1 MIMTPSTTAT
11 SGSRMRAGL
20 RSPRR
25 RRALSAASLAA
36 AAAMALSGCGLSPSA
51 SYVPQFEEGSITPVE
66 GAEDVPVTVVS
77 KNFTEQL
84 ILGKI
89 LVLAAEAAG
98 YQVTD
103 QTNVPG
109 SQPVRRMMV
118 EGEGDLTVEYTG
130 TAWITYMGHEEGI
143 PDPQEQWQAVADE
156 DRSNELIWGPPAE
169 FNNTY
174 ALAVRSEFAQEH
186 GLTTISDLRS
196 LPVEDRTLCVEAEFN
211 SRPDGLNPLLE
222 HYDLARDSDQMP
234 EGNIGLY
241 DTGAIY
247 TATDH
252 GDCNVGEVFATDGRI
267 LSLDLTV
274 LEDDRKYFPAYN
286 GSAVYNEQ
294 TLAES
299 PELAE
304 VMDSIMAELDNETL
318 QELNAQVDVEGREP
332 VDVAFDWM
340 VSEGFISEPAG

>member
-1 MIMTPSTTAT
+1 MRTTSRSKNAGRT
-11 SGSRMRAGL
+11 GASGR
-20 RSPRR
+20 RSPLRR
-25 RRALSAASLAA
+25 RVLPAASMLGAA
-36 AAAMALSGCGLSPSA
+36 ALALTGCGLSPSA
-51 SYVPQFEEGSITPVE
+51 SYVPQFEQGSIEPVE
-66 GAEDVPVTVVS
+66 GAEDIPVTVVS

-109 SQPVRRMMV
+109 SQPVRRMME
-118 EGEGDLTVEYTG
+118 EGEGDLTIEYTG

-156 DRSNELIWGPPAE
+156 DKANELIWGPPAE

-174 ALAVRSEFAQEH
+174 ALAVRSEYAQEH
-186 GLTTISDLRS
+186 GLKTISDLRS

-222 HYDLARDSDQMP
+222 HYGLDRGGEQMP

-247 TATDH
+247 TATDN

-286 GSAVYNEQ
+286 GSAVYNEP
-294 TLAES
+294 TLEQA

-304 VMDSIMAELDNETL
+304 VMDRIMPELDNETL

-332 VDVAFDWM
+332 IDVAYDWM

>member
-1 MIMTPSTTAT
+1 MRTTSRSKNPGRTGA
-11 SGSRMRAGL
+11 SGR
-20 RSPRR
+20 RSPLRR
-25 RRALSAASLAA
+25 RVLPAASMLGAA
-36 AAAMALSGCGLSPSA
+36 ALALTGCGLSPSA
-51 SYVPQFEEGSITPVE
+51 SYVPQFEQGSIEPVE
-66 GAEDVPVTVVS
+66 GAEDIPVTVVS

-109 SQPVRRMMV
+109 SQPVRRMME
-118 EGEGDLTVEYTG
+118 EGEGDLTIEYTG

-156 DRSNELIWGPPAE
+156 DKANELIWGPPAE

-174 ALAVRSEFAQEH
+174 ALAVRSEYAQEH
-186 GLTTISDLRS
+186 GLKTISDLRS

-222 HYDLARDSDQMP
+222 HYGLDRGGEQMP
-234 EGNIGLY
+234 EDNIGLY

-247 TATDH
+247 TATDN

-286 GSAVYNEQ
+286 GSAVYNEP
-294 TLAES
+294 TLEQA

-304 VMDSIMAELDNETL
+304 VMDRIMPELDNETL

-332 VDVAFDWM
+332 IDVAYDWM

>member
-1 MIMTPSTTAT
+1 MRTTSRSKNPGRTGPSGG
-11 SGSRMRAGL
+11 GSPL
-20 RSPRR
+20 RR
-25 RRALSAASLAA
+25 RVLPAASMLGAA
-36 AAAMALSGCGLSPSA
+36 ALALSGCGLSPSA
-51 SYVPQFEEGSITPVE
+51 SYVPQFEQGSIEPVE
-66 GAEDVPVTVVS
+66 GAEKIPVTVVS

-109 SQPVRRMMV
+109 SQPVRRMME
-118 EGEGDLTVEYTG
+118 EGEGDLTIEYTG
-130 TAWITYMGHEEGI
+130 TAWITYLGHEEGI

-156 DRSNELIWGPPAE
+156 DKANGLIWGPPAE

-174 ALAVRSEFAQEH
+174 ALAVRSEYAQEH
-186 GLTTISDLRS
+186 GLKTISDLRS

-222 HYDLARDSDQMP
+222 HYGLDRGGEQMP
-234 EGNIGLY
+234 EDNIGLY

-247 TATDH
+247 AATDN

-286 GSAVYNEQ
+286 GSAVYNEPKLEQ
-294 TLAES
+294 A

-304 VMDSIMAELDNETL
+304 VMDRIMPELDNETL

-332 VDVAFDWM
+332 IDVAYDWM

>member
-1 MIMTPSTTAT
+1 MTTT
-11 SGSRMRAGL
+11 SGSTSSAATAAGGR
-20 RSPRR
+20 RSPLR
-25 RRALSAASLAA
+25 RRALSAASLTAA
-36 AAAMALSGCGLSPSA
+36 AAVALSGCGLSPSA
-51 SYVPQFEEGSITPVE
+51 SYVPQFEQGSIQPVE

-118 EGEGDLTVEYTG
+118 EGEGDLTIEYTG

-156 DRSNELIWGPPAE
+156 DEANGLIWGPPAE

-174 ALAVRSEFAQEH
+174 ALAVRSEYAQEH
-186 GLTTISDLRS
+186 GLTTISDLHE

-222 HYDLARDSDQMP
+222 HYGLDRGGAQMP
-234 EGNIGLY
+234 EDNIGIY

-247 TATDH
+247 SATDS

-294 TLAES
+294 TLEQS
-299 PELAE
+299 PELADA
-304 VMDSIMAELDNETL
+304 MDGIMAELDNETL

-332 VDVAFDWM
+332 VDVAYDWM
-340 VSEGFISEPAG
+340 VAEGFISEPAD